1 MTDYRPIFDLNE
13 KDPQLLIRNYQTLPC
28 TANSGARVSYI
39 SDDLTRVTVHIPF
52 NEQTKNMM
60 GITYGGVMYSAT
72 DAVYVTMLWYH
83 LGYDY
88 FLVDKSSTV
97 KYMRPGTS
105 DLTAEFHL
113 ELSEIKLIKQ
123 TLENKRSISRE
134 YLINIVD
141 EQQKTIC
148 KITKEIVIRKVKQ
161 II

>member
-1 MTDYRPIFDLNE
+1 MSDNRPIFDLNE
-13 KDPQLLIRNYQTLPC
+13 KSPQQLIQNYQTLPC
-28 TANSGARVSYI
+28 TANSGASVSYI
-39 SDDLTRVTVHIPF
+39 SDDLTQATIKIPF
-52 NEQTKNMM
+52 NEQTKNIM

-88 FLVDKSSTV
+88 FVIDKSSSV

-105 DLTAEFHL
+105 DLTADFHL
-113 ELSEIKLIKQ
+113 DLADIELIKQ
-123 TLENKRSISRE
+123 TLEEKRSVTRE

-148 KITKEIVIRKVKQ
+148 KITKEVVIRKAK
-161 II
+161 